1 MSCKFYEMV
10 DSRMNDTNWLI
21 KQYDINKLLENNFE
35 CNQEDNPCT
44 ESIIIYNQS
53 LNPIV
58 YGNYYVD
65 KDANGYVC
73 KLYDVSDKGNF
84 ATIEDAK
91 EFLEFCLNHDNRK
104 EFVLSGGMVITR
116 KGMDN
121 YSSRKNIYVQ
131 DDLRPFEKE
140 DQEVLNILKRDREYR
155 DELALVIRC
164 NLSWW
169 NGSVTA
175 YFMQDRNNSYSFG
188 IIPEALMDIDDFAFS
203 GFHSVDSAVNSFTD
217 RFINKKTT
225 EETKVDHTKSSHEII
240 MEEKHETLVYS
251 DTSAKKGFFAKLF
264 GI

>member
-1 MSCKFYEMV
+1 MV
-10 DSRMNDTNWLI
+10 DSRMNDTNCLI
-21 KQYDINKLLENNFE
+21 KQYDINKSLENNFE
-35 CNQEDNPCT
+35 HNRENDPYT
-44 ESIIIYNQS
+44 SSITIYNQS

-65 KDANGYVC
+65 KNANGYVC
-73 KLYDVSDKGNF
+73 KLHDISDKGNF
-84 ATIEDAK
+84 ATIEDAR
-91 EFLEFCLNHDNRK
+91 EFLEFCLNRDEHK
-104 EFVLSGGMVITR
+104 EFVLSGGMVIAR
-116 KGMDN
+116 NGMDN

-175 YFMQDRNNSYSFG
+175 YFMQDRNNTYSFG

-203 GFHSVDSAVNSFTD
+203 GFYILDSAVSSFTD
-217 RFINKKTT
+217 RFINKKTV
-225 EETKVDHTKSSHEII
+225 EDTKVDNIASSHETIT
-240 MEEKHETLVYS
+240 EEKYETLVHS